1 MLNDLI
7 QRLTARF
14 SGDGDAPQDT
24 GVAASRAT
32 GGVEQPDHPD
42 QQSTTG
48 TTPDESYVGRVA
60 GDDVGYAGETG
71 AEVRAEAERTG
82 RIPGTSDDE

>member
-1 MLNDLI
+1 M
-7 QRLTARF
+7 QRLKDRF
-14 SGDGDAPQDT
+14 QGEDDAPQDT

-32 GGVEQPDHPD
+32 GGVDDESHPD

-48 TTPDESYVGRVA
+48 TTPDDTYVGRVA

-71 AEVRAEAERTG
+71 AEARAR
-82 RIPGTSDDE
+82 SDSAADRDGSPE